1 MGHETRKGEN
11 SLTEAQQSVSL
22 INLIEDFN
30 RLNDLLATCFDDQK
44 TIENIKKAQTELLAF
59 KEILRN
65 DAEYSQ
71 EQVRKLCEYLQRITD
86 RLKGLPTPEQALLKL
101 DKQLTV
107 LNGGRSP
114 IERAMISIELSPEF
128 QKKMKR
134 VQDLC
139 DDIQKSMERLKKHSK
154 GRHHNLIERLTK
166 VCESAVSAVQ
176 TLFAATYQLA
186 NDAQYF
192 GKRLAIA
199 VGIREETL
207 ADKAEYDSSQVK
219 YWQMRQ
225 AEHQQ
230 QAEDQASGQ
239 KARIQSTES
248 KKPKIFK

>member
-30 RLNDLLATCFDDQK
+30 RLNELLATCFDDQK
-44 TIENIKKAQTELLAF
+44 AMENIKRAQVELLAF

-65 DAEYSQ
+65 DAEYTQ
-71 EQVRKLCEYLQRITD
+71 EQVRNLCEYLQRITD
-86 RLKGLPTPEQALLKL
+86 RLRSMATPEQALLKL
-101 DKQLTV
+101 DKQLTA
-107 LNGGRSP
+107 LNGGQSP
-114 IERAMISIELSPEF
+114 IERASINIELSSAFKE
-128 QKKMKR
+128 KIEK
-134 VQDLC
+134 
-139 DDIQKSMERLKKHSK
+139 IERQCNAIKISVKALEKHSN

-166 VCESAVSAVQ
+166 VCESAVGAVQ
-176 TLFAATYQLA
+176 SFFAATYQLA

-207 ADKAEYDSSQVK
+207 ADKAEFDSSQVK

-239 KARIQSTES
+239 KARIQSAEG